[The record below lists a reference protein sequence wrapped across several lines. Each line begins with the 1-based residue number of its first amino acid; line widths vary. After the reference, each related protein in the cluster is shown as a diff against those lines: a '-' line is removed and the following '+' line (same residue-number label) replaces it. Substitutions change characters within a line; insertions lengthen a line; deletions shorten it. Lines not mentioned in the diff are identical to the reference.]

1 MKMKHSLIALA
12 VAAASSAAVITPA
25 QAGDVKVYGIAQI
38 EINSVSFQTE
48 ASDNPATPNACDG
61 SPSVSDGCNGID
73 LLDNSMGRVG
83 VKASEDLGNGMKGL
97 AKFEFK
103 ADTSDNVAGG
113 SNVSLTAREAMV
125 GLKGGWGQFEGG
137 NLKSAYKYA
146 GGVKYDA
153 FVATTLQARGNGGMS
168 GKGKYGDSIS
178 LDTLAAYGHNG
189 FLKNQIGYQYGSKGG
204 FSFRATYGIADGFG
218 DYSVNA
224 MFKQDKWEIFV
235 AAVDTG
241 DTQDTGLNE
250 SYSAYKAGGALKF
263 GAHKFMLQYE
273 ATEFSEDG
281 SESQKPTYI
290 YAAWNMKMGKIK
302 WVVNVGQIDVDDDT
316 SPNSDTT
323 YAALGLYYNMSKTTS
338 VFGGY
343 RMSDA
348 DDKSKEDVI
357 SIGLKKKF

>member
-12 VAAASSAAVITPA
+12 VAGATSAAVVTPA
-25 QAGDVKVYGIAQI
+25 QAGDVTVYGIAQV
-38 EINSVSFQTE
+38 ELASVSYQTE
-48 ASDNPATPNACDG
+48 ASEITPGACDG
-61 SPSVSDGCNGID
+61 TPSVADGCNGID
-73 LLDNSMGRVG
+73 ILDNSMGRVG

-103 ADTSDNVAGG
+103 ADTADNEASTGI
-113 SNVSLTAREAMV
+113 SLTARESMV
-125 GLKGGWGQFEGG
+125 GLKAGWGQVEAGR
-137 NLKSAYKYA
+137 LKSAYKYA

-168 GKGKYGDSIS
+168 GKGKYGQSVS
-178 LDTLAAYGHNG
+178 LGGLNAYGHNG

-204 FSFRATYGIADGFG
+204 FSLRVTYGAADGMG

-224 MFKQDKWEIFV
+224 MFKQDKWEVFV

-241 DTQDTGLNE
+241 DVFNTGTNE
-250 SYSAYKAGGALKF
+250 AYSAVKAGGALKF

-281 SESQKPTYI
+281 FESVKPTYI
-290 YAAWNMKMGKIK
+290 YAAWNMKMGKWK
-302 WVVNVGQIDVDDDT
+302 WVVNVGQIDVDDPT
-316 SPNSDTT
+316 TPNSDTT
-323 YAALGLYYNMSKTTS
+323 YAALGGYYNFSKTTS
-338 VFGGY
+338 TFFGY